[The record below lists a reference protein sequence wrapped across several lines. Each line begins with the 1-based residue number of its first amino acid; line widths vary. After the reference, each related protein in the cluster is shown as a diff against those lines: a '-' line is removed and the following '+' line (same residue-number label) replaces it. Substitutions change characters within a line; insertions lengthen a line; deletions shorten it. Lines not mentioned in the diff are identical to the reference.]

1 MSLIKR
7 PYMTEKKL
15 AANRSNGGRSL
26 GPATKEG
33 MEICATARLRHGLYA
48 QAQETAL
55 AGLGEDPAD
64 FEALLAGLR
73 EEFTPSGAFQERLL
87 NRLAR
92 VLWLVERADRSLEGE
107 ALRRARIAEMGRDNR
122 LHAKMMRLKMTA
134 QTLRSLARSVGY
146 WHYVTTSEDLEVMKK
161 LHHDGVA
168 GDMGEIA
175 MDLFYQLQEPSTDK
189 DGVSKEEKY
198 RKKVVNSFRSIFG
211 LEPHTVARE
220 QCSASSGEQMVIR
233 PEGYSRSRGGPA
245 ASEEEE
251 DSEKDDR
258 YPDITAEDWKVRE
271 QARKLLRNILT
282 RQVERCETQ
291 RKALLHESLAGP
303 SPYELAAEIS
313 PVHAEAVL
321 MRRLQDAN
329 MREARRL
336 TNMLLKLQSRG
347 RKAKL
352 PELSDAEGGHDVSEN
367 KET

>member
-122 LHAKMMRLKMTA
+122 LHAQMMRLKMTA
-134 QTLRSLARSVGY
+134 QTLRSLARTVAE
-146 WHYVTTSEDLEVMKK
+146 WHYVTTREDLEVMKK

-168 GDMGEIA
+168 GEMGEIA
-175 MDLFYQLQEPSTDK
+175 LSLLDQLQEPGTDA
-189 DGVSKEEKY
+189 DGVSEDEK
-198 RKKVVNSFRSIFG
+198 RRGVANSIRSIFG
-211 LEPHTVARE
+211 LGPIEEPVAMLTP
-220 QCSASSGEQMVIR
+220 AGEQMVIY
-233 PEGYSRSRGGPA
+233 PEGYKEAEEAA
-245 ASEEEE
+245 ASEADD

-258 YPDITAEDWKVRE
+258 YPRITADDWKARE
-271 QARKLLRNILT
+271 QARKLLRNILL
-282 RQVERCETQ
+282 RQVDVCETQ
-291 RKALLHESLAGP
+291 RRALLRESLAGP
-303 SPYELAAEIS
+303 SPYELAAEVS
-313 PVHAEAVL
+313 PAHAEAVL
-321 MRRLQDAN
+321 TRRLQDAN

-336 TNMLLKLQSRG
+336 TNMLLKLQCRG
-347 RKAKL
+347 HKAKA
-352 PELSDAEGGHDVSEN
+352 PESSDVERGHDISEN